1 MFIRFCSGSWGWGR
15 GLVVSRWSARA
26 RRSAR
31 MFVRF
36 CFGSGCA
43 GVSIAGL
50 REIRAAHRVFL
61 SPSHGTKALN
71 ECNRR

>member
-1 MFIRFCSGSWGWGR
+1 MFI
-15 GLVVSRWSARA
+15 
-26 RRSAR
+26 
-31 MFVRF
+31 RF

-61 SPSHGTKALN
+61 SPSHGTKKALK
-71 ECNRR
+71 ECNGEWVLKNSVFLKTSKIWRIENVQENRERRL